1 MIHCMVRALDRLVEL
16 ILATAKWLALPV
28 VTALFLQWPLRDV
41 LGRYSREANDIG
53 QWIFAL
59 YIAAAIT
66 AATRAKTHL
75 AADTLSRY
83 YPSQWRERLSRLGI
97 VLGLLPWAIFVL
109 FTSRYIVLSSVLE
122 LEQFPDT
129 YNPGYYIIKVA
140 LWLLALLVL
149 IEGVIELARPI
160 AAKRA

>member
-1 MIHCMVRALDRLVEL
+1 MVRVLDRLIEL
-16 ILATAKWLALPV
+16 ILAAAKWLALPV
-28 VTALFLQWPLRDV
+28 VAALFLQWPLRDI
-41 LGRYSREANDIG
+41 LGRYSREANDLG

-83 YPSQWRERLSRLGI
+83 YPPQWRERLSRLAI
-97 VLGLLPWAIFVL
+97 VLGLLPWAVFVL

-129 YNPGYYIIKVA
+129 YNPGYYIIKIA

-149 IEGVIELARPI
+149 IEGVIDLARPG
-160 AAKRA
+160 AAKLQ

>member
-1 MIHCMVRALDRLVEL
+1 
-16 ILATAKWLALPV
+16 
-28 VTALFLQWPLRDV
+28 LQWPLRDV

>member
-1 MIHCMVRALDRLVEL
+1 M
-16 ILATAKWLALPV
+16 
-28 VTALFLQWPLRDV
+28 QWPLRDV